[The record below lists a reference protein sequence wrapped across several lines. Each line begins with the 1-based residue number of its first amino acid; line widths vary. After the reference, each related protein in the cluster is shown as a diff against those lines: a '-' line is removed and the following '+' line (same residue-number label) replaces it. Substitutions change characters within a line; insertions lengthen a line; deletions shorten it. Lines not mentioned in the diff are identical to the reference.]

1 MQFHIPSVVHA
12 VPAAV
17 ADPDPVVPVLAG
29 GEADATGVDAAGG
42 AACDAMGLEAAA
54 DATGAEVACDPD
66 EGLATVAKTPPGRP
80 VPEAAGADEAWGA
93 AGAELAPAP
102 DDPVAAGAATTAP
115 QDGPVGGLGVSVDN
129 PNCSREAPGSGKARS
144 CESWVVQVVAGI
156 FATNI
161 LGRELKAAWSRSM
174 SWVMLRAM
182 SSSSSALR
190 LEEPAVIVTGAQFM
204 YISRLPTLLN
214 QVQAKVAVPVGRL
227 VGTVK
232 E

>member
-12 VPAAV
+12 VPAAI
-17 ADPDPVVPVLAG
+17 ADPVPVVPVLAG
-29 GEADATGVDAAGG
+29 VAADATGVDAAAG
-42 AACDAMGLEAAA
+42 AAGDAMGLEAAT
-54 DATGAEVACDPD
+54 DAAGAEVASDPV
-66 EGLATVAKTPPGRP
+66 EELAMVAKTPPGTP
-80 VPEAAGADEAWGA
+80 VPELAGADEAWVA
-93 AGAELAPAP
+93 AGVELAPA
-102 DDPVAAGAATTAP
+102 AAATDAP
-115 QDGPVGGLGVSVDN
+115 QDGPVGGFGVSVAK
-129 PNCSREAPGSGKARS
+129 PNCSRDSPGSGNARS
-144 CESWVVQVVAGI
+144 CESWVVQVAAGI

-161 LGRELKAAWSRSM
+161 FGRALKAAWSRSM

-190 LEEPAVIVTGAQFM
+190 LEELVVRVIGAQFI
-204 YISRLPTLLN
+204 YISRLPILLN